1 MNLWIPALSAATID
15 PDEVIHKGN
24 QSCKLHK
31 KRKMV
36 SSIKTISSIPTRKR
50 QNNCIRNRRSLRSII
65 EEKRSRDIQ
74 TTNYKIKLEEI
85 RNEVEIPAKSQ
96 TAIRIND
103 LRNQLKVLQKDAVK
117 KDNEYSK
124 AVFISGQA
132 EFRVVIQ
139 N

>member
-1 MNLWIPALSAATID
+1 M
-15 PDEVIHKGN
+15 
-24 QSCKLHK
+24 
-31 KRKMV
+31 
-36 SSIKTISSIPTRKR
+36 SSIPIRKR
-50 QNNCIRNRRSLRSII
+50 KNNCIRKRRSLRSII

-85 RNEVEIPAKSQ
+85 RNEVKIPAKSQ

-117 KDNEYSK
+117 KDKEYSK